1 MGYSYA
7 ARAGY
12 TLDAIGKLIDA
23 IRTEKGLPDCS
34 NGTPDG
40 GFWEHGREQA
50 DGAIVGTVWK
60 PYAPD
65 PSKVERRGS
74 FRIEPNGKVKRFPGL
89 PAALLRQAEAMGEAT
104 FKANHGTWRERGAAF
119 LPKLESGEADG
130 KLSWSWFESIFA
142 GWQREARIMFAA
154 MPHANNADMAEALR
168 HMLAG

>member
-1 MGYSYA
+1 MGYGYA

-89 PAALLRQAEAMGEAT
+89 PAALLRQAETMGLAEDNAL
-104 FKANHGTWRERGAAF
+104 HGTWRERAEPF
-119 LPKLESGEADG
+119 LAQLESGRVDG
-130 KLSWSWFESIFA
+130 KLSWTWFQSIFA
-142 GWQREARIMFAA
+142 EWQSEARIMFAA